1 MLLATLFGLIAIAY
15 FFAGPVTALWMAA
28 EGGVWI
34 GVFLFGDRYLER
46 KRRDEE
52 REFVAALEARS
63 TTLRAFRPIRRRQG
77 LNTPIA

>member
-1 MLLATLFGLIAIAY
+1 MS
-15 FFAGPVTALWMAA
+15 A
-28 EGGVWI
+28 ERGIWI
-34 GVFLFGDRYLER
+34 GVFLFGERYLQR